1 MYMDHAQLL
10 FFSTSGLFRKGQAR
24 ALSLIQKMVVERAR
38 KVAMKENNLL
48 SEVELF
54 KGLAKSKIDCIL
66 DSMEL
71 VHYRPGEVIVQE
83 NDLALDFFV
92 IVKGEVE
99 IRKGGV
105 VMASKVSHDMFGENA
120 LSVQKLKALRT
131 ATVAARI
138 HTDCY
143 KLSRS
148 KLKSLVADGILSE
161 NMLTNFQNVLKSRYD
176 DNNK

>member
-1 MYMDHAQLL
+1 M
-10 FFSTSGLFRKGQAR
+10 
-24 ALSLIQKMVVERAR
+24 
-38 KVAMKENNLL
+38 
-48 SEVELF
+48 
-54 KGLAKSKIDCIL
+54 
-66 DSMEL
+66 
-71 VHYRPGEVIVQE
+71 
-83 NDLALDFFV
+83 

-161 NMLTNFQNVLKSRYD
+161 NMLTNFQIVLKSRYD

>member
-1 MYMDHAQLL
+1 MHLL
-10 FFSTSGLFRKGQAR
+10 H
-24 ALSLIQKMVVERAR
+24 
-38 KVAMKENNLL
+38 
-48 SEVELF
+48 
-54 KGLAKSKIDCIL
+54 CIL

-105 VMASKVSHDMFGENA
+105 VVASKVSHDMFGENA

>member
-10 FFSTSGLFRKGQAR
+10 FFSTNGLFRKGQAR

-83 NDLALDFFV
+83 NDLALDF
-92 IVKGEVE
+92 
-99 IRKGGV
+99 
-105 VMASKVSHDMFGENA
+105 
-120 LSVQKLKALRT
+120 L
-131 ATVAARI
+131 
-138 HTDCY
+138 
-143 KLSRS
+143 
-148 KLKSLVADGILSE
+148 
-161 NMLTNFQNVLKSRYD
+161 
-176 DNNK
+176 